1 MRYRIPY
8 LGFCATTI
16 ALLVFLNS
24 EQPFVLSQIIKVN
37 LSLVGIMSSH
47 LAVVDEVLSLVVAP
61 FWGALSD
68 KVGTR
73 HVSVLG
79 LLLLAMG
86 IFLYPRM
93 PSFFYLVLARAVFA
107 IGASAVVSMITASLG
122 ELSLMSSEESQGV
135 LDSNT
140 PSPTESP
147 GPLNTNT
154 ISSISSYNAF
164 SDIEEG
170 DQTVPLFESNNM
182 MDEPFDAVLAMPRPN
197 GKLAGYVGFFS
208 GLGAIFAV
216 AVLLPLPTYFDDST
230 HGLVEAFTIVAGG
243 TVLLAAVF
251 YFLLYQNPTRSW
263 KLFVFGT
270 SEVSVFDEA
279 AVDMEGT
286 VMSYFELM
294 KEGWRSAQNDR
305 RVALGYMGGM
315 LSRATS
321 VALALFLP
329 MWVNNWYYEHGLC
342 HQDDPEGCKSAIT
355 QAAILTGIAN
365 TVLLVAA
372 PLAGYAS
379 DRYGSV
385 FVMGLST
392 GVGILGVVGVCFLKS
407 VFGAWP
413 IIFASLIGAS
423 QSGTMTTS
431 LSLTTD
437 QRRVASGAV
446 SGWYSF
452 CGSLGVLV
460 ITLVGGFCY
469 YLWDKAPFALLGI
482 MLFVLMGYSFRFSIS
497 NRLRPSRSALTLR

>member
-1 MRYRIPY
+1 
-8 LGFCATTI
+8 
-16 ALLVFLNS
+16 
-24 EQPFVLSQIIKVN
+24 
-37 LSLVGIMSSH
+37 MSSH
-47 LAVVDEVLSLVVAP
+47 LAVVDEVLSLIAAP

-79 LLLLAMG
+79 LLLLALG

-93 PSFFYLVLARAVFA
+93 PSFLFLVFARAIFA
-107 IGASAVVSMITASLG
+107 VGASAVASMITASLG
-122 ELSLMSSEESQGV
+122 ELSLMSLEETQRV

-140 PSPTESP
+140 PSPTTSLD
-147 GPLNTNT
+147 PLNTHN
-154 ISSISSYNAF
+154 ISAVSSYNAF

-170 DQTVPLFESNNM
+170 DQTVPLFESTNLI
-182 MDEPFDAVLAMPRPN
+182 DEPFDAVLAMPRPN
-197 GKLAGYVGFFS
+197 GKLAGYVGLFS
-208 GLGAIFAV
+208 GLGAVFAV

-230 HGLVEAFTIVAGG
+230 HGLVEAFSIVAGG
-243 TVLLAAVF
+243 TVLLAAVLF
-251 YFLLYQNPTRSW
+251 FLLYQNPTRSW
-263 KLFVFGT
+263 KLFIFGT

-294 KEGWRSAQNDR
+294 KEGWLSAQNDR

-321 VALALFLP
+321 VVLALFVP

-342 HQDDPEGCKSAIT
+342 HQDDPEGCKPAIT

-385 FVMGLST
+385 YVMGLSSFA
-392 GVGILGVVGVCFLKS
+392 GILGVIGLCFLRT

-413 IIFASLIGAS
+413 IIFTSLIGVS

-437 QRRVASGAV
+437 QRRIASGAV

-452 CGSLGVLV
+452 CGSFGVLI
-460 ITLVGGFCY
+460 ITLLGGFFY

-482 MLFVLMGYSFRFSIS
+482 MLLVLMGYSFRFSFTS
-497 NRLRPSRSALTLR
+497 RLRTSRSELSLR